1 MPPLALLTFQKL
13 VKLVAEA
20 LFYKFSITKETYI
33 PSFFLAELKELNMIA
48 NWDSRSFH
56 WEIKYTKLYLGC
68 KRLSNN
74 ILGWAFWLTREHL

>member
-20 LFYKFSITKETYI
+20 LFYKLSIIKETYTQ
-33 PSFFLAELKELNMIA
+33 SFFSAALKESNRFA

-56 WEIKYTKLYLGC
+56 WEIKYTKPFLVC
-68 KRLSNN
+68 IRLSSN
-74 ILGWAFWLTREHL
+74 ILGSAF